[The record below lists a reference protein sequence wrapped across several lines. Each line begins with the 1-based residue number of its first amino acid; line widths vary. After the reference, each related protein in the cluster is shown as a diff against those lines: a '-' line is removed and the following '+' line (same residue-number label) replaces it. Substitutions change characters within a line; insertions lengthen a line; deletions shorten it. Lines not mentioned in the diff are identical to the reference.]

1 MQSPSTPAPTPPAG
15 PETGNFDPMTNPGT
29 PHERREH
36 LQARLETAVG
46 RAELSIR
53 EYDELCARV
62 WDDELADDSPE
73 LDAIAGRLERIESA
87 RPADTAPAPDPLHA
101 ARSDNP
107 YRQPDP
113 YRPRPE
119 GRTDHG
125 LELVGRTPDSDRQE
139 GRPTLLSDKKFTG
152 RWAPRAD
159 TTWWALFGEV
169 KLDLRQADWPAE
181 RIVLDFQALCSDA
194 KIIVPPG
201 TTIVD
206 DTTALLGEVKNKT
219 SSTAPANGLTVVLDG
234 FLFMSDLIV
243 RDR

>member
-1 MQSPSTPAPTPPAG
+1 MNICRGFSENPFSPSCDKTWST
-15 PETGNFDPMTNPGT
+15 
-29 PHERREH
+29 
-36 LQARLETAVG
+36 RLRT
-46 RAELSIR
+46 
-53 EYDELCARV
+53 C
-62 WDDELADDSPE
+62 PC
-73 LDAIAGRLERIESA
+73 
-87 RPADTAPAPDPLHA
+87 
-101 ARSDNP
+101 RS
-107 YRQPDP
+107 DP

-234 FLFMSDLIV
+234 FLFMSDLTV

>member
-1 MQSPSTPAPTPPAG
+1 MGRRTRRRLPRTRCHRGT
-15 PETGNFDPMTNPGT
+15 PGT
-29 PHERREH
+29 DRIGPPRR
-36 LQARLETAVG
+36 
-46 RAELSIR
+46 
-53 EYDELCARV
+53 
-62 WDDELADDSPE
+62 
-73 LDAIAGRLERIESA
+73 
-87 RPADTAPAPDPLHA
+87 
-101 ARSDNP
+101 DNP

-113 YRPRPE
+113 FRPRPE

-234 FLFMSDLIV
+234 FLFMSDLTV